1 MADANND
8 QNRSTGTST
17 QQVQPRSGATSQQ
30 NRAIEP
36 SRQQQGLS
44 RTTSAF
50 SLMRRMMSDMDRLFG
65 SWGALSPT
73 FDDFTSPF
81 QSIERSLWS
90 PQVDVFERGE
100 ELVVHADLPGLRQ
113 DDVKV
118 NVDQGVLTISGQRSQ
133 EESRKDQKGNVYHS
147 ERSFG
152 SFQRSIVL
160 PDGTDTDQIR
170 ASFENGV
177 LEVTAPLPKQ
187 AQQRGREVPIGP
199 KASAGPKH

>member
-8 QNRSTGTST
+8 QNRSTGSST
-17 QQVQPRSGATSQQ
+17 QQNLQPKGTGTNEQSR
-30 NRAIEP
+30 RIEP
-36 SRQQQGLS
+36 SRTYQGLA
-44 RTTSAF
+44 RPTSPF
-50 SLMRRMMSDMDRLFG
+50 SLMRRMMGDLDRLFG
-65 SWGALSPT
+65 GYGALSPA
-73 FDDFTSPF
+73 FDDAF
-81 QSIERSLWS
+81 ERSLWS
-90 PQVDVFERGE
+90 PQIDVFERGQ

-113 DDVKV
+113 EDVKV

-133 EESRKDQKGNVYHS
+133 EESRKDQQGSVYHS

-152 SFQRSIVL
+152 AFQRSIVL

-170 ASFENGV
+170 ASFDNGV

-187 AQQRGREVPIGP
+187 AQQRGRDVPIGP